1 MQIKTEQ
8 EINSINDV
16 KSSILNQIE
25 QLNEVIK
32 SEKDSIVDTD
42 KTISSLNK
50 EIELN
55 KNGFDY
61 SSKIENAHL
70 ETNKLRKISET
81 SSKQLSEINSKILMI
96 NSTRSN
102 QR

>member
-55 KNGFDY
+55 K
-61 SSKIENAHL
+61 KMVLI
-70 ETNKLRKISET
+70 TPQKLKMHNW
-81 SSKQLSEINSKILMI
+81 KLIN
-96 NSTRSN
+96 
-102 QR
+102 